1 MMMMK
6 QKLLLLVRH
15 RRKNRVLFLSLL
27 YLSVLSPLLFFSHR
41 LNLLAPL
48 GKDFLEDLY
57 RVAYKTDSLK
67 LNAVEQEGAEEL
79 EEPNHVVYK
88 VKDSVSTIN
97 YNSNQNNDSE
107 ESRIAGHRYELL
119 ERNVTGFDHDEI
131 RKQGTKQ
138 KESSSMAGDKDIHV
152 HSLRMPDD
160 NIKVTNKDS
169 GRKEGKHNQIVN
181 SESHE
186 VRNPK
191 IEEIKDQILRA
202 KTYLNLAPPS
212 GNLRLKELELL
223 MRELEQAVGEATQD
237 SDLSASVLQSMRHME
252 ASLSKAYRIFPNC
265 CAMADKLQAMK
276 HTTEQQVRS
285 QRIQATFLAQ
295 LAGRTTPKGLHCLS
309 MRLTAEYFAM
319 RPEER
324 KLPNENKIYSPEL
337 YHYAVFTDN
346 VLACAVVVNSTVSTA
361 KEPEKLVFH
370 VVTNSHNLPGISMWF
385 LLNPL
390 DKATVHIQS
399 IDNYGWFSKYNTLE
413 KPNSSDPIYT
423 SELNHL
429 RFYLPDIF
437 PTLNKIMLFDHDV
450 VVQQD
455 LSELW
460 TADMNGN
467 VIGAVGTCKEGEAP
481 FHRMDMFIN
490 ISDPLLGERFDV
502 NACTW
507 AFGMNLFDLQQ
518 WRMHNLTSLYH
529 KYLQMN
535 IGIQPLGWLTFY
547 NKTTLLDRRWHVQGL
562 GHNSGVDRNEIEH
575 AAVIHYDG
583 IRKPWLDIAM
593 GRYKNYWTKFLKFDQ
608 PFLERCNL
616 QP

>member
-1 MMMMK
+1 MMIK
-6 QKLLLLVRH
+6 QKLLLLLRR
-15 RRKNRVLFLSLL
+15 RRKNRVLFFSFL

-67 LNAVEQEGAEEL
+67 LNAVEQEGAQEL

-88 VKDSVSTIN
+88 LKDSGPTIN
-97 YNSNQNNDSE
+97 YNSNKNNDSE

-119 ERNVTGFDHDEI
+119 ERNVTGFNHDEV
-131 RKQGTKQ
+131 RSQGTMQ
-138 KESSSMAGDKDIHV
+138 KESSSMAEEKDV
-152 HSLRMPDD
+152 RLHSLRMPTD

-169 GRKEGKHNQIVN
+169 GRTEAKHNQILN
-181 SESHE
+181 SHSNE

-202 KTYLNLAPPS
+202 KAYLSLSPPS

-223 MRELEQAVGEATQD
+223 KRELEQAVGKATRD
-237 SDLSASVLQSMRHME
+237 SDLSTSVLQNMRRME

-276 HTTEQQVRS
+276 HTTEQEVRS

-309 MRLTAEYFAM
+309 MRLTAEYFAR

-324 KLPNENKIYSPEL
+324 KLPNENKIYNPEL

-346 VLACAVVVNSTVSTA
+346 VLASAVVVNSTVSTA

-390 DKATVHIQS
+390 DKATIHVQS
-399 IDNYGWFSKYNTLE
+399 IDNYDWFSKYNILGKT
-413 KPNSSDPIYT
+413 NSSDPRYI

-437 PTLNKIMLFDHDV
+437 PALNKIILFDHDV

-455 LSELW
+455 LSGLW
-460 TADMNGN
+460 NSDMNGN
-467 VIGAVGTCKEGEAP
+467 VIGAVGTCKEGETP

-490 ISDPLLGERFDV
+490 ISDPLLGGRFDV

-535 IGIQPLGWLTFY
+535 IGIEPLGWLTFY
-547 NKTTLLDRRWHVQGL
+547 NRTTLLDRRSHVQGL

-593 GRYKNYWTKFLKFDQ
+593 GRYKNYWNRFLNFDQ